1 LNDTFGP
8 SQSHRN
14 FPKSL
19 LIFMDDEKTSST
31 VSFAGFR
38 ITDASD
44 NAISGAQ
51 DAAIQI
57 GGPSSSWTLDQQVT
71 MIAYATPAT
80 ENAVTY
86 KLRFRRDDISAKRN
100 KHRANVRIGDC
111 CMITTAQAVMSLRP
125 GAEWTMS
132 GDDVENIIWHTESV
146 EPLTAKEVQ
155 AEVKRLEKAAADE
168 AAAKEAAKASG
179 LAKLEALGLTH
190 DEAVAIA
197 GI

>member
-1 LNDTFGP
+1 MAVRNDFTAGEVLAAADLNDTFGAKLDVSAYLP
-8 SQSHRN
+8 GKILQVVRATDSTNRTTTSATYTDVTGMSVTITPQFSNSVILILAN
-14 FPKSL
+14 FYGRS
-19 LIFMDDEKTSST
+19 EKTSST

-86 KLRFRRDDISAKRN
+86 KLRFRSN
-100 KHRANVRIGDC
+100 G
-111 CMITTAQAVMSLRP
+111 TT
-125 GAEWTMS
+125 
-132 GDDVENIIWHTESV
+132 SV
-146 EPLTAKEVQ
+146 QNATNTGQMYA
-155 AEVKRLEKAAADE
+155 LEIAA
-168 AAAKEAAKASG
+168 
-179 LAKLEALGLTH
+179 
-190 DEAVAIA
+190 
-197 GI
+197 